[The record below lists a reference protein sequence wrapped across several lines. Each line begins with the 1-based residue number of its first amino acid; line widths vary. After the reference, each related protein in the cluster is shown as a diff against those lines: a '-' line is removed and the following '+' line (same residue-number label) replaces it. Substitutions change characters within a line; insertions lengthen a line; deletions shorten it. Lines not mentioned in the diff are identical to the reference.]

1 MPRRAEAFWRAAI
14 VATAVS
20 LALAAPGA
28 APSWAS
34 DRVLVAA
41 DTARIASGAAGSPDA
56 GTHGL
61 RLTRGD
67 AWFGLAAAVAA
78 GAAAFAD
85 IHLREQALASDGE
98 FTHDLASVMRHVPA
112 AAAAGVVVGYAAG
125 AVGDRPGLKDASRRV
140 GASMLVAGIA
150 TGAIKIAV
158 GRVRPDASASEADTY
173 QPFSGHGSFPS
184 GHAALAFAAA
194 TALDRE
200 TRAGWVPW
208 VAYPIAG
215 LVGWSRVLEDRHW
228 TSDVVAGAA
237 LGTFLA
243 HKTEDVL
250 RARDGVPVQLG
261 LGLDTGGNMR
271 LSARVRF

>member
-1 MPRRAEAFWRAAI
+1 MRRRAEVRWPAA
-14 VATAVS
+14 VLAAALSVS
-20 LALAAPGA
+20 LAAQGR
-28 APSWAS
+28 AS
-34 DRVLVAA
+34 DLASVAA
-41 DTARIASGAAGSPDA
+41 SYTARIESRADTRADA
-56 GTHGL
+56 GAHGVHF
-61 RLTRGD
+61 TRGD
-67 AWFGLAAAVAA
+67 AWFGLAAAVAT

-85 IHLREQALASDGE
+85 IHVREQALASDGE
-98 FTHDLASVMRHVPA
+98 FAHDLARVMRHVPV

-125 AVGDRPGLKDASRRV
+125 AVSDRPGLKDASRRV

-150 TGAIKIAV
+150 TAGIKVVV
-158 GRVRPDASASEADTY
+158 GRVRPDESASETDTY

-228 TSDVVAGAA
+228 ASDVVAGAA

-243 HKTEDVL
+243 HKTEDLL
-250 RARDGVPVQLG
+250 RARDGVPVRLG
-261 LGLDTGGNMR
+261 LGLDAGGRMR
-271 LSARVRF
+271 LSAKVTF